1 MFGLLCIGSTKGRPR
16 RLRRGAGGR
25 GRIPSGGGNA
35 ASFNRFPG
43 PRSCLF
49 VSIAPGRACG
59 CRGGGC
65 RPRAVCLLRRN
76 VCDARRRGSHRRLG
90 GGRRTGLRD
99 LGHSHEKRL
108 RRCGG
113 LRLRSRYGVARR
125 NRDFVAQRRLRQVGR
140 HYLPTSAGARQ
151 ASGRSARQGQPVGM
165 VPDGQ
170 RHLGFRGGGALSGR
184 TSAPAPAS
192 RWSVSRKR
200 PRLGGFP
207 SAAGTGQSRAR
218 TIRQGTPSL
227 PGKPWPASPGR
238 LRSGRNSASA
248 TGTSRPRKRPSTIS
262 GPVSA
267 MHSAEVG
274 IRFRF

>member
-1 MFGLLCIGSTKGRPR
+1 MPR
-16 RLRRGAGGR
+16 RSIVFRGLATVCSY
-25 GRIPSGGGNA
+25 PLLTVAPA
-35 ASFNRFPG
+35 A
-43 PRSCLF
+43 
-49 VSIAPGRACG
+49 AAA
-59 CRGGGC
+59 
-65 RPRAVCLLRRN
+65 PRAVCLLRRN

-108 RRCGG
+108 RRRGG

-170 RHLGFRGGGALSGR
+170 RHLGFRGGGGALSGR

-267 MHSAEVG
+267 CTAPRSASASGSSVTRLSGCSSRREERPG
-274 IRFRF
+274 GPRGHMRR